1 MAQAR
6 EMNPAPEDFAGSS
19 PVQVLK
25 RLFNATRP
33 KFYPASVLPVL
44 AGSAW
49 GFAVAGSFDWGVF
62 IVALLA
68 TIFVHAGAN
77 VLNDVSDESIGTD
90 PANEDRI
97 YPYTGGS
104 RFIQTGILST
114 DSMTKLGIGLL
125 VAAAFLGLVLV
136 IDKGTMILWFGLAGV
151 ALAVLYSLGPVKL
164 SSIGLGEIAVGVAFG
179 VIPVTGAAWLQS
191 GVIDSSVILFSIPVS
206 LWVTA
211 ILLINEVPD
220 IAADRGAGKGTLPV
234 RLGLDAT
241 AVIYLLLNVAA
252 AAVTAWLA
260 VRGDLPI
267 LAPAVPLLLL
277 VLAAKSALA
286 IRQGID
292 NRDAMT
298 AAIEA
303 TLGIHTIGGIWIT
316 GCALYLGLFAG
327 GT

>member
-6 EMNPAPEDFAGSS
+6 EMNPAPEDFAGGA
-19 PVQVLK
+19 PAQVAK

-33 KFYPASVLPVL
+33 KFFPASVLPVL

-49 GFAVAGSFDWGVF
+49 GYAVAGSFDWGIFV
-62 IVALLA
+62 VALLA
-68 TIFVHAGAN
+68 TMFVHAGAN
-77 VLNDVSDESIGTD
+77 VLNDVSDEDIGTD

-104 RFIQTGILST
+104 RFIQTGILSAGA
-114 DSMTKLGIGLL
+114 MTKLGVGLL
-125 VAAAFLGLVLV
+125 VAAALLGVLLLVE
-136 IDKGTMILWFGLAGV
+136 KGTMILWFGLAGV
-151 ALAVLYSLGPVKL
+151 ALAVFYSLGPVKL
-164 SSIGLGEIAVGVAFG
+164 SSIGLGELSVGVAFG

-191 GVIDSSVILFSIPVS
+191 GIIDTSVTLFSIPIS

-220 IAADRGAGKGTLPV
+220 INADRGAGKGTLPV
-234 RLGLDAT
+234 RFGLDVT
-241 AVIYLLLNVAA
+241 AVIYVLLHMAA

-260 VRGDLPI
+260 VRGDLPL

-277 VLAAKSALA
+277 ILALKSAIA
-286 IRQGID
+286 IRSGVA

-303 TLGIHTIGGIWIT
+303 TLGIHTIGGIWLT
-316 GCALYLGLFAG
+316 GCALYLGLFA
-327 GT
+327 TA